1 MVSRLEVT
9 GKEYKGRLGELR
21 ESEYVGDGRR
31 RRGGRERRR
40 GSGGKEGGVW
50 GEGTLGVRKNGI
62 RVREE
67 KGGKGEFRN
76 CGTGGERRGLS
87 DWRGGGKGA
96 REGGMDH

>member
-1 MVSRLEVT
+1 MVCGLEVT
-9 GKEYKGRLGELR
+9 GKEYKGSVGELR
-21 ESEYVGDGRR
+21 ESEYVGDGRW

-40 GSGGKEGGVW
+40 GSGGKEGWVRGK
-50 GEGTLGVRKNGI
+50 GTLGVRKNGR

-67 KGGKGEFRN
+67 KGGKGELRN

-87 DWRGGGKGA
+87 DGRGGGKRA